1 VNFFTPFLHTL
12 GGGSNIMLI
21 RSSFVSLVLTAALTS
36 AANCESSAEAPAD
49 DPGPAP
55 VPLLSPTPEPTPTST
70 PTPDPTPDPVPET
83 PKRVNLEL
91 LPEQSACGAVYKA
104 ETESSGVLHIDF
116 NDLISE
122 AAQGKYR
129 AVCRLA
135 GSLVIPKG
143 YKLDPSV
150 TLTAVVKGELKGGI
164 DNVTGRLKLSL
175 GRYTSRDFEVTEYQ
189 ETEPNSPAQ
198 TVKLDLKTQL
208 PELPTSCTEDLDWA
222 VSLFVES
229 TINGKA
235 SSRIEEMK
243 LDSLVLM
250 PIDCEP

>member
-1 VNFFTPFLHTL
+1 
-12 GGGSNIMLI
+12 MLI

-36 AANCESSAEAPAD
+36 AANCESSVEAPAD
-49 DPGPAP
+49 DPGSAP
-55 VPLLSPTPEPTPTST
+55 VPFLSPTSEPTPN
-70 PTPDPTPDPVPET
+70 PTPIPDPTPTPDPVPET
-83 PKRVNLEL
+83 PKRVNLKL
-91 LPEQSACGAVYKA
+91 IPEQSACGAAYKA

-135 GSLVIPKG
+135 GALVIPKG

-150 TLTAVVKGELKGGI
+150 TLAAIVKGELKGGI

-175 GRYTSRDFEVTEYQ
+175 GRYSSRDFEVTEYK
-189 ETEPNSPAQ
+189 ETEPNAPAQ